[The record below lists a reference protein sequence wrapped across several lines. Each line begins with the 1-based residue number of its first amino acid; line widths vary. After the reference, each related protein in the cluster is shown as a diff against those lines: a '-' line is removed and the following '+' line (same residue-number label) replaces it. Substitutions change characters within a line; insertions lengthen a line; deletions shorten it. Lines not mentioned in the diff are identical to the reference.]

1 MQRRQ
6 FLGLLGAAA
15 TQWPVRANA
24 ARKAGGPV
32 IGFLNSSNSR
42 GMAYYFTA
50 FHGGLKSTGFVKD
63 QNVRFSYAWANG
75 DYAQLP
81 GLAGR
86 LVQDGVDVIASS
98 GGLVAAN
105 AAVDATRDIPV
116 VFLAGLDPRSV
127 GFRPQTNV
135 TGIITNTPDQLLQRL
150 EALRNLV
157 PGRTVALLV
166 NPANSPIAVIEQ
178 PKALLSGVPILRA
191 TNMTEVEQAFKEAG
205 ANRYAML
212 VSSDPIYTANRERI
226 APLEFKYGVPA
237 GYAWAEYL
245 RAGGFSAHGPDLR
258 TGYQTLGRYVG
269 EVLRQ
274 KGLRRGATNDLAV
287 ASLQLG
293 PQRINPD
300 AARRHGIVI
309 PTSLR
314 DSVRRY
320 RTPR

>member
-1 MQRRQ
+1 MQRRE

-15 TQWPVRANA
+15 TQWPARAK
-24 ARKAGGPV
+24 AREAGGPV
-32 IGFLNSSNSR
+32 IGFLNSAPSR
-42 GMAYYFTA
+42 GMAHYLTA
-50 FHGGLKSTGFVKD
+50 FHRGLNSTGFIKD
-63 QNVRFSYAWANG
+63 QNVRFRYAWANG
-75 DYAQLP
+75 DYGQLP

-86 LVQDGVDVIASS
+86 LVQNGVDVIASS

-105 AAVDATRDIPV
+105 AAVEATRDIPV

-127 GFRPQTNV
+127 GFRAQANV

-150 EALRNLV
+150 EAFRSLV

-166 NPANSPIAVIEQ
+166 NPANSPITSIEQ
-178 PKALLSGVPILRA
+178 PKASFSGVPILRA
-191 TNMTEVEQAFKEAG
+191 TNMSEVEQAFKEAG

-245 RAGGFSAHGPDLR
+245 AAGGFSAHGPDL
-258 TGYQTLGRYVG
+258 TGGYHTLGRYVG
-269 EVLRQ
+269 EILKQRSR
-274 KGLRRGATNDLAV
+274 RRGAPSDLAV

-293 PQRINPD
+293 SPIVSPN
-300 AARRHGIVI
+300 AAKKHGIVI

-320 RTPR
+320 RTRR